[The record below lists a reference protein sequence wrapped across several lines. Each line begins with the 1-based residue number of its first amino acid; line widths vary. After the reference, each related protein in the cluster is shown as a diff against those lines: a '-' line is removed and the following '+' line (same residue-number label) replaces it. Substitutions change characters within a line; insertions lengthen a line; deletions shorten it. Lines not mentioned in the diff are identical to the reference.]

1 MQGEVMAAAAETEQ
15 SQFALL
21 AHRTAE
27 NYARMRDN
35 GVRIAEPAPASLVAA
50 LRKAAT
56 PTIAGWETKAGADA
70 AAIVAWARQQ

>member
-1 MQGEVMAAAAETEQ
+1 TERRQ
-15 SQFALL
+15 IALL
-21 AHRTAE
+21 ANRTAE

-56 PTIAGWETKAGADA
+56 PVIEVWAKQVGADA
-70 AAIVAWARQQ
+70 AAIVEWARQQ